1 MIIFDWLIANIGTV
15 SVGLVVLA
23 VVALVIAAMVHNKKK
38 GKSSTCGCG
47 CGCES
52 CAMAGKCHPAKPD
65 QE

>member
-47 CGCES
+47 CES
-52 CAMAGKCHPAKPD
+52 CAMAGKCHQAKPD